1 MASFITFLRFSVC
14 RCWQNDIIDKLKI
27 RKGAW
32 IVAEQIIEKEQ
43 AHLDHVVEEIKKAE
57 QKAAKNIST
66 AKKDINNLSK
76 QFDTI
81 HMNTT
86 TYSGMMDTAM
96 SVRAQ
101 QQMLDERENSWQ
113 HAADHLSTLQR
124 LEAKPY
130 FARIDFQEK
139 KGGQPETIYIG
150 LASFSD
156 QPDHFLVYDWRA
168 PISSIYYDGELGDVS
183 YDTPDGQETV
193 NVQLKRQFQIEDGT
207 IVTLYDTDEAVTDQ
221 MLLSALSNHSSTK
234 MKSIVSTIQK
244 AQNAIIRNTKD
255 DLLFVQGAA
264 GSGKTAAVLQRVAW
278 LLYRYRGNLSA
289 SQVVL
294 FSPNQLFNDYI
305 DQVLP
310 ELGEQNMVQLTY
322 YQYVNRRVPRLKV
335 ATLKERFEQSD
346 QDLNDRAVR
355 LLSSLDYFHAV
366 TNYAKRLGTDQHL
379 RFRNLMF
386 GKQVF
391 VPKEK
396 IKEIYYSF
404 NRTYKLGNRLDGTKE
419 ELTKY
424 LNRRIS
430 SEMRAKWVEEQIQSM
445 SKEELNALYAQHPK
459 AFANDNEEYRF
470 LSRMI
475 VINAFKPIKRAID
488 HNRWLNINAQYVHL
502 LRVTPKIINLAKYRI
517 TPDEWTRY
525 VDQQVAALK
534 NRRISAN
541 GISVYLYLYDLLTGK
556 RGERE
561 IRYVFVDEVQDY
573 DAFQLAYLKFCF
585 PRAKFTLLGDLNQAI
600 FTHENSKT
608 LLKEL
613 GTMFDPEKTKV
624 VQLTKSYRSTKQITD
639 FTREILL
646 DGEAIEAFERPGELP
661 EVIISKDET
670 AAVQDVIT
678 SLQQYQKEHDKIAVI
693 GKTLSDSEQIATALK
708 KQGIDNTLIRT
719 ENQRLVDGIIVVP
732 SYLAKGLE
740 FDAVVVWNANDHK
753 YSSDDE
759 RQLLYTIASRAM
771 HALVITAVHQPTH
784 LLDRVTPSL
793 YTIRDNS

>member
-1 MASFITFLRFSVC
+1 MAESVLR
-14 RCWQNDIIDKLKI
+14 
-27 RKGAW
+27 
-32 IVAEQIIEKEQ
+32 KEQ
-43 AHLDHVVEEIKKAE
+43 AHLDHVIEEIKKAE
-57 QKAAKNIST
+57 KKADSKIST
-66 AKKDINNLSK
+66 AKKDIHNLSK
-76 QFDTI
+76 DFDSI

-96 SVRAQ
+96 SVRTQ

-113 HAADHLSTLQR
+113 HAADRLSTLKR

-130 FARIDFQEK
+130 FARIDFQEQA
-139 KGGQPETIYIG
+139 GQDPETIYIG

-156 QPDHFLVYDWRA
+156 HPDHFLVYDWRA

-193 NVQLKRQFQIEDGT
+193 NVKLKRQFQIEDGV
-207 IVTLYDTDEAVTDQ
+207 IVTLYDTNEAVTDQ
-221 MLLSALSNHSSTK
+221 MLLSALSNHSSNK

-322 YQYVNRRVPRLKV
+322 YQYVNRRVPRLKI
-335 ATLKERFEQSD
+335 ATLKQRFEQGD
-346 QDLNDRAVR
+346 HGINDKAVR
-355 LLSSLDYFHAV
+355 LLSSLDYFRAV
-366 TNYAKRLGTDQHL
+366 TKYARRLGTDDHL
-379 RFRNLMF
+379 HFRNLMF
-386 GKQVF
+386 NDQVF
-391 VPKEK
+391 VPRER

-404 NRTYKLGNRLDGTKE
+404 NHTYNLGNRLDGTKG

-424 LNRRIS
+424 LNRRIGT
-430 SEMRAKWVEEQIQSM
+430 EMRAKWVEEQIQSM
-445 SKEELNALYAQHPK
+445 SQEELNVLYANHPQ
-459 AFANDNEEYRF
+459 AFANDQAENKF

-475 VINAFKPIKRAID
+475 VMNAFKPIKRAID

-502 LRVTPKIINLAKYRI
+502 LRVTPKIINLASFEI
-517 TPDEWTRY
+517 SEDEWRQY
-525 VDQQVAALK
+525 VDQQVTGLK
-534 NRRISAN
+534 NHQISAN

-556 RGERE
+556 RGERD

-600 FTHENSKT
+600 FTHENSKK

-613 GTMFDPEKTKV
+613 GTMFDPDKTEV
-624 VQLTKSYRSTKQITD
+624 VQLTKSYRSTKEITD

-646 DGEAIEAFERPGELP
+646 DGEAIEAFDRPGELP
-661 EVIISKDET
+661 EIIVNKDQDG
-670 AAVQDVIT
+670 AVQDVIDT
-678 SLQQYQKEHDKIAVI
+678 LKKYQDQHDKIAVI
-693 GKTLSDSEQIATALK
+693 GKTLDDSQEISQQLK
-708 KQGIDNTLIRT
+708 DRGVDNTLIRT
-719 ENQRLVDGIIVVP
+719 ENQRLVDGVIVVP

-740 FDAVVVWNANDHK
+740 FDAVIVWDASDTK
-753 YSSDDE
+753 YHGDDE

-771 HALVITAVHQPTH
+771 HALTITAVGQMTH
-784 LLDRVTPSL
+784 LIDRVNPAL
-793 YTIRDNS
+793 YTVQHNS

>member
-1 MASFITFLRFSVC
+1 MEPV
-14 RCWQNDIIDKLKI
+14 LKN
-27 RKGAW
+27 
-32 IVAEQIIEKEQ
+32 EQ
-43 AHLDHVVEEIKKAE
+43 AHLDHVVEEIKRAE
-57 QKAAKNIST
+57 KKAAKNIST
-66 AKKDINNLSK
+66 AKKDIHHLSK
-76 QFDTI
+76 QFDNI

-96 SVRAQ
+96 SVRTQ

-124 LEAKPY
+124 LESRPY

-139 KGGQPETIYIG
+139 NGQKPETIYIG

-193 NVQLKRQFQIEDGT
+193 NVKLKRQFQIEDGV

-244 AQNAIIRNTKD
+244 AQNAIIRDTKD
-255 DLLFVQGAA
+255 ELLFVQGAA

-322 YQYVNRRVPRLKV
+322 YQYVNRRVPKLKV
-335 ATLKERFEQSD
+335 ATLKQRFEQSD
-346 QDLNDRAVR
+346 HGINDKAVR

-366 TNYAKRLGTDQHL
+366 TNYAQRLGTDGHL

-386 GKQVF
+386 GDQVF
-391 VPKEK
+391 VSKDR

-424 LNRRIS
+424 LNRRIGT
-430 SEMRAKWVEEQIQSM
+430 EMRSKWVEERIQSL
-445 SKEELNALYAQHPK
+445 SKEELNVIYANHPQ
-459 AFANDNEEYRF
+459 AFANDQEEYKF
-470 LSRMI
+470 LARMI

-502 LRVTPKIINLAKYRI
+502 LRVTPKIVNLDAFGI
-517 TPDEWTRY
+517 SEAEWKQY
-525 VDQQVAALK
+525 VDQQVANLK
-534 NRRISAN
+534 ERRISAN

-556 RGERE
+556 RGERD
-561 IRYVFVDEVQDY
+561 IRYVFIDEVQDY

-600 FTHENSKT
+600 FTHENSKK

-646 DGEAIEAFERPGELP
+646 DGEAIEAFDRPGELP
-661 EVIISKDET
+661 AVVVSRDE
-670 AAVQDVIT
+670 AGAVQDVIAA
-678 SLQQYQKEHDKIAVI
+678 LHKYQGEHDKIAVI
-693 GKTLSDSEQIATALK
+693 GKTLTDSEDISKQLK
-708 KQGIDNTLIRT
+708 DQGVDNTLIRT

-740 FDAVVVWNANDHK
+740 FDAVVVWNANDTK
-753 YSSDDE
+753 YHGEDE

-771 HALVITAVHQPTH
+771 HALTITAVGKVTH
-784 LLDRVTPSL
+784 LLDRVHPDR
-793 YTIRDNS
+793 YTRQKNS